1 MIRINKIRINVLV
14 IFLNLVEAISFFNY
28 ET

>member
-14 IFLNLVEAISFFNY
+14 IFLNLAEAISFFNY